1 MKHRIIAM
9 MVLALVEFHLG
20 EEVNK
25 DWFAQYGMERDM
37 VDEVPVDVMA
47 EEGAG
52 EGGY

>member
-20 EEVNK
+20 EEVNA

-37 VDEVPVDVMA
+37 VDEVPLEVMA
-47 EEGAG
+47 EEGDG

>member
-20 EEVNK
+20 EEVNA

-37 VDEVPVDVMA
+37 VDEVPLEVVA
-47 EEGAG
+47 EEEDGAG
-52 EGGY
+52 CY

>member
-1 MKHRIIAM
+1 MKHRIIAVM
-9 MVLALVEFHLG
+9 FLALVGLHLG
-20 EEVNK
+20 EGVGE
-25 DWFAQYGMERDM
+25 DWFVQYSMERDM